1 MLKYKVIV
9 EYEGTGYHGW
19 QYQKNIKTIQDEVEK
34 ALFKLT
40 GNRIIIYGA
49 SRTDAG
55 VHSYGQVAHFE
66 ICNHYNIHEIQN
78 AINYYLKPQKISI
91 VDIELVNNTF
101 HARFSKKTKCY
112 IYKIINRKS
121 PLTIQKYLI
130 WHVIPLLDINNMIEA
145 SKYIIGNF
153 DFSSFR
159 ASGCQS
165 NSPIKTIDSIEII
178 KDNNEINL
186 IFTAE
191 SFLYNQIRIMVG
203 TLKDFGVKALNPSYM
218 KEIINAKNR
227 KFAGETAP
235 SCGLYLNHIYY
246 KR

>member
-1 MLKYKVIV
+1 MLKYKITI
-9 EYEGTGYHGW
+9 EYEGTKYHGW
-19 QYQKNIKTIQDEVEK
+19 QRQKNLDTIQGEIES

-40 GNRIIIYGA
+40 KKHILVYGA
-49 SRTDAG
+49 SRTDSG

-66 ICNHYNIHEIQN
+66 ICNHYNIDEIQN

-91 VDIELVNNTF
+91 VNIELVKNIF
-101 HARFSKKTKCY
+101 HARFSKKKKRY

-121 PLTIQKYLI
+121 PLTIQKNLA
-130 WHVIPLLDINNMIEA
+130 WHVILPLDINNMIEA
-145 SKYIIGNF
+145 SKYMLGTF
-153 DFSSFR
+153 DFTSFR

-165 NSPIKTIDSIEII
+165 NSPIKTIDSIKII
-178 KDNNEINL
+178 KNNNEINL

-203 TLKDFGVKALNPSYM
+203 TLKDFGTKQLNPSYM
-218 KEIINAKNR
+218 KEIISAKNR

-235 SCGLYLNHIYY
+235 SFGLYLDEIHYY
-246 KR
+246 

>member
-1 MLKYKVIV
+1 MLKYKVTI
-9 EYEGTGYHGW
+9 EYEGTKYHGW
-19 QYQKNIKTIQDEVEK
+19 QRQKNLNTIQGEVET

-40 GNRIIIYGA
+40 KGHVLVYGA

-66 ICNHYNIHEIQN
+66 ICNNYNIHEIQS

-91 VDIELVNNTF
+91 VNIELVENIF
-101 HARFSKKTKCY
+101 HSRFSKKTKCY

-121 PLTIQKYLI
+121 PLTIQKNLA
-130 WHVIPLLDINNMIEA
+130 WHIIPPLDINNMIKA
-145 SKYIIGNF
+145 SKYIIGTF
-153 DFSSFR
+153 DFTSFR

-178 KDNNEINL
+178 KNNNEIDL
-186 IFTAE
+186 IFIAE

-203 TLKDFGVKALNPSYM
+203 TLKDFGTKQLNPSYM
-218 KEIINAKNR
+218 KEIISAKDR

-235 SCGLYLNHIYY
+235 SCGLYLDKIHYS
-246 KR
+246 